1 MLQSGFSY
9 ESVFRFLK
17 TGLVMPL
24 AGLSPEVIY
33 QAENYVIALGIRG
46 FKRWNSTWE
55 RVYRGAE
62 LINLD
67 ELNQFREAVVTPFL
81 PLREVFSN
89 RKATVRERTEALVH
103 FLEAL
108 EMEQKLAAMAQQFE
122 EVGDMSLAKEYGQV
136 YGLVMDLFD
145 RIVAL
150 LGEEVMGQRE
160 YAEILDAGFAE
171 IKVGLIPA
179 VVDRIVVGDIT
190 RTRLSNIKVLFFAGV
205 NDGIVPSVSGRG
217 GILSEADRRALREM
231 QVELAPTARE
241 ESFLQRFYLYLALT
255 KPSDYLYL
263 SCAASS
269 AEGKAMRPSSLM
281 LQLLKLFPEK
291 RLEQPEE
298 EKEALWSPELG
309 MSWVLRGLQDEKSGE
324 NDQFISLYRYFIQAE
339 SYRDEMQ
346 ALSDAAFYTYQDTG
360 IGKAAARALYSPILR
375 GSVTRMELYASC
387 AYAHF
392 LSYGL
397 ELSERQMYEIAP
409 SDIGNLFHA
418 AIDMYFTR
426 MKEENRLFSGISEED
441 RQKMVAECVASVTEE
456 YGNAILGSSYR
467 NQYLER
473 KVYRITDRTI
483 WALTEQLKKGDFEP
497 AGFEVSFSPMD
508 HLRAMRIPLSSEEA
522 IHLRGRIDR
531 IDLCEDGDQLYLK
544 IIDYKTGKTKFD
556 LPDIYYG
563 LQLQLVVYMDAAM
576 EKIGREYPDKTVVP
590 AGLFYYHIEDP
601 MVERKPVES
610 EEETNADILK
620 ALRMNGL
627 VNGDREALAHLDN
640 RLGEEATVDSDVVPV
655 SIKNEAIVERRSQAA
670 GEEKFR
676 VLGAYVNRKMKH
688 MGREILDGNIAA
700 SPYKNG
706 QKTACDYCPYHSVCG
721 FDLKTDGY
729 QFRRFDKLSP
739 EEIWGKMEEKDKET
753 ER

>member
-1 MLQSGFSY
+1 
-9 ESVFRFLK
+9 
-17 TGLVMPL
+17 
-24 AGLSPEVIY
+24 
-33 QAENYVIALGIRG
+33 
-46 FKRWNSTWE
+46 
-55 RVYRGAE
+55 
-62 LINLD
+62 
-67 ELNQFREAVVTPFL
+67 
-81 PLREVFSN
+81 
-89 RKATVRERTEALVH
+89 
-103 FLEAL
+103 
-108 EMEQKLAAMAQQFE
+108 
-122 EVGDMSLAKEYGQV
+122 
-136 YGLVMDLFD
+136 
-145 RIVAL
+145 
-150 LGEEVMGQRE
+150 
-160 YAEILDAGFAE
+160 
-171 IKVGLIPA
+171 
-179 VVDRIVVGDIT
+179 
-190 RTRLSNIKVLFFAGV
+190 
-205 NDGIVPSVSGRG
+205 
-217 GILSEADRRALREM
+217 
-231 QVELAPTARE
+231 
-241 ESFLQRFYLYLALT
+241 
-255 KPSDYLYL
+255 
-263 SCAASS
+263 
-269 AEGKAMRPSSLM
+269 MRPSSLM

-531 IDLCEDGDQLYLK
+531 IDLCEDGDRLYLK

-556 LPDIYYG
+556 LTDIYYG

-706 QKTACDYCPYHSVCG
+706 QKTACDHCPYHSVCG

>member
-1 MLQSGFSY
+1 M
-9 ESVFRFLK
+9 
-17 TGLVMPL
+17 
-24 AGLSPEVIY
+24 
-33 QAENYVIALGIRG
+33 
-46 FKRWNSTWE
+46 
-55 RVYRGAE
+55 
-62 LINLD
+62 
-67 ELNQFREAVVTPFL
+67 
-81 PLREVFSN
+81 
-89 RKATVRERTEALVH
+89 
-103 FLEAL
+103 
-108 EMEQKLAAMAQQFE
+108 
-122 EVGDMSLAKEYGQV
+122 
-136 YGLVMDLFD
+136 
-145 RIVAL
+145 
-150 LGEEVMGQRE
+150 
-160 YAEILDAGFAE
+160 
-171 IKVGLIPA
+171 
-179 VVDRIVVGDIT
+179 
-190 RTRLSNIKVLFFAGV
+190 
-205 NDGIVPSVSGRG
+205 
-217 GILSEADRRALREM
+217 
-231 QVELAPTARE
+231 
-241 ESFLQRFYLYLALT
+241 
-255 KPSDYLYL
+255 
-263 SCAASS
+263 
-269 AEGKAMRPSSLM
+269 
-281 LQLLKLFPEK
+281 
-291 RLEQPEE
+291 
-298 EKEALWSPELG
+298 
-309 MSWVLRGLQDEKSGE
+309 
-324 NDQFISLYRYFIQAE
+324 
-339 SYRDEMQ
+339 
-346 ALSDAAFYTYQDTG
+346 
-360 IGKAAARALYSPILR
+360 
-375 GSVTRMELYASC
+375 TRMELYASC

-556 LPDIYYG
+556 LTDIYYG

-640 RLGEEATVDSDVVPV
+640 RLGEEATVDSDVVPI